1 MNFQSSFE
9 GQAMKEHH
17 CSAQTSRRQ
26 AGFTLIE
33 LMIVIAMIAVIVSLA
48 LPVYT
53 SYTIRAKVGEALSV
67 AAAAKTAVS
76 ATCIE
81 NPTIDPLT
89 DSSAGYSFTPSK
101 YVASIGFSGS
111 CRDPVITVITRNT
124 GAPAPI
130 NLVLT
135 GDMPDDA
142 GRLNWVCT
150 ANTANRNVPAECRS

>member
-1 MNFQSSFE
+1 
-9 GQAMKEHH
+9 MKKHP
-17 CSAQTSRRQ
+17 CSATISRRR

-33 LMIVIAMIAVIVSLA
+33 LMIVIAVIAVIVSLA

-81 NPTIDPLT
+81 DPTIDPLT
-89 DSSAGYSFTPSK
+89 DSDAGYAFTASK
-101 YVASIGFSGS
+101 YVASIAFSGT
-111 CRDPVITVITRNT
+111 CRDPVITVTTQNT

-130 NLVLT
+130 DLVLT
-135 GDMPDDA
+135 CDMPDDA

-150 ANTANRNVPAECRS
+150 ANTANRNVPPECRS

>member
-1 MNFQSSFE
+1 
-9 GQAMKEHH
+9 MKIHLCCAER
-17 CSAQTSRRQ
+17 CRRQ

-33 LMIVIAMIAVIVSLA
+33 LMIVVAALAVIVSLA

-67 AAAAKTAVS
+67 AAAAQTAVA

-81 NPTIDPLT
+81 DPTIDPLT
-89 DSSAGYSFTPSK
+89 DSDAGYTFTASK

-111 CRDPVITVITRNT
+111 CRNPVITVTTQNT

-130 NLVLT
+130 DLVLT
-135 GDMPDDA
+135 GDMPADA
-142 GRLNWVCT
+142 ERLIWVCT